1 MAVAYTLYYGYTGQ
15 PLHYDYTVLPKAVIV
30 VTIFSCLHTHMHTE
44 YIIDGT
50 RYAAICYLY
59 DAARACS
66 AWLSCRVETCSDE
79 PLCTLSEHEWSEL
92 QAEIRLSS
100 AALAAIC
107 AQYR

>member
-1 MAVAYTLYYGYTGQ
+1 MARAT
-15 PLHYDYTVLPKAVIV
+15 PL
-30 VTIFSCLHTHMHTE
+30 
-44 YIIDGT
+44 
-50 RYAAICYLY
+50 YLY

-107 AQYR
+107 TAPLGLGLGKG

>member
-1 MAVAYTLYYGYTGQ
+1 M
-15 PLHYDYTVLPKAVIV
+15 

-107 AQYR
+107 TAPFRVRVR

>member
-1 MAVAYTLYYGYTGQ
+1 M
-15 PLHYDYTVLPKAVIV
+15 
-30 VTIFSCLHTHMHTE
+30 VTIFSC
-44 YIIDGT
+44 YIH
-50 RYAAICYLY
+50 ICIQSISSMARATPLYLY

-107 AQYR
+107 TVPLGLGLGKG

>member
-1 MAVAYTLYYGYTGQ
+1 MFTYTYAYR
-15 PLHYDYTVLPKAVIV
+15 D
-30 VTIFSCLHTHMHTE
+30 
-44 YIIDGT
+44 IIDGT

-107 AQYR
+107 TVPLGLGYIYLVARIITLII